1 MANTNNKSKETVV
14 SRYDI
19 KIIFPVILLTGL
31 GIIMVYSSSSA
42 MALKKFSG
50 EYFFLKKQILC
61 AMIGLATMFFCARF
75 PYKYYQILA
84 YPLLCLSIFLL
95 IMVKFTAL
103 GYSAGGSQRWLY
115 FAGYSFQPSELARFA
130 MIIFLA
136 YSLHKKQDKVK
147 NFSIGFLPHIILLII
162 LTSLIIIQPDFGAT
176 AILWA
181 LTWIMLFIGGVR
193 LLYLSSSLMI
203 IIPAGCCFIF
213 YSGYRIKRILSFLDP
228 WAHMQDGGYQIV
240 QSLIA
245 FGSGGIWGVG
255 IGKGLQKLFYLPES
269 HTDFIFSIIGEELGL
284 CGVLIII
291 ILYGFIL
298 WKGIIISNNAPDLF
312 GSLLAMGITAAI
324 GLQVLINMGVALGML
339 PTKGLTLPLI
349 SYGGTSLLFSMASI
363 GILMNIGATK
373 K

>member
-1 MANTNNKSKETVV
+1 MANTDNSSKQTIASE
-14 SRYDI
+14 YDI
-19 KIIFPVILLTGL
+19 KFLFSVLLLTGL

-42 MALKKFSG
+42 IALKKFNG
-50 EYFFLKKQILC
+50 EYFFVKKQILH
-61 AMIGLATMFFCARF
+61 AMIGLAIMFFCARF
-75 PYKYYQILA
+75 PYKYYRTLA
-84 YPLLCLSIFLL
+84 YPLLCLSILLL
-95 IMVKFTAL
+95 IVVKFTAL

-136 YSLHKKQDKVK
+136 YSLHKKQDKIK
-147 NFSIGFLPHIILLII
+147 FFSIGFLPHIILLII
-162 LTSLIIIQPDFGAT
+162 LTGLIIIQPDFGAA

-193 LLYLSSSLMI
+193 LFYLSSSLI
-203 IIPAGCCFIF
+203 LIIPVGFCFIF
-213 YSGYRIKRILSFLDP
+213 YSGYRIKRIFSFFDP
-228 WAHMQDGGYQIV
+228 WAHMQDGGYQLV

-255 IGKGLQKLFYLPES
+255 LGKGLQKLFYLPES

-284 CGVLIII
+284 WGVLLII

-312 GSLLAMGITAAI
+312 GSFLAMGITAAM
-324 GLQVLINMGVALGML
+324 GLQILINMGVALGML

-363 GILMNIGATK
+363 GILMNIGAIK